1 MKNMETVVVGKQEA
15 IEKIVIAL
23 LCRGHILIED
33 VPGVGKTTLAQA
45 LARSIDCSFS
55 RIQFTPD
62 LIPSDLLGV
71 SIYNQ
76 KEGVFQFIKGP
87 IHSQI
92 ILADEINR
100 TSPKTQSSLLEVMQ
114 EQQIT
119 VDGTTYKISDPFMV
133 IATQNPIEYEG
144 TFPLPEAQLDRFL
157 FKITLGYPSLQEEI
171 KVIQR
176 KQDPEKFHQLEP
188 VVSPIEISAAREA
201 VEGIYVDGSIEE
213 YIVKLIRATREDEH
227 ILLGAS
233 PRAAAGLYHA
243 AKAYAYIKKRSYLLP
258 DDVKNIIYSALT
270 HRLIMTPEAKFKG
283 YKSIDVIESIIKK
296 VNVPLVRSYE

>member
-1 MKNMETVVVGKQEA
+1 METVIVGKEEA
-15 IEKIVIAL
+15 IEKVVMAL

-45 LARSIDCSFS
+45 LAKSIDCSFS

-62 LIPSDLLGV
+62 LVPSDLLGM

-76 KEGVFQFIKGP
+76 NEGRFQFIKGP

-114 EQQIT
+114 EQQVT
-119 VDGTTYKISDPFMV
+119 TDGTTYRMADPFMV

-157 FKITLGYPSLQEEI
+157 LKISLGYPSLQEEI
-171 KVIQR
+171 KIIQQ
-176 KQDPEKFHQLEP
+176 KQDTEKFHRLKA
-188 VVSPIEISAAREA
+188 VISPIEIKAAREA
-201 VEGIYVDGSIEE
+201 VENVHVDRTVEE
-213 YIVKLIRATREDEH
+213 YIVKLIRATREEEH

-233 PRAAAGLYHA
+233 PRAATGLYQA
-243 AKAYAYIKKRSYLLP
+243 AKAHAYIKERTYMLP
-258 DDVKNIIYSALT
+258 DDVKTIIHSTLA

-283 YKSIDVIESIIKK
+283 YKSIDILESIMKK
-296 VNVPLVRSYE
+296 VNVPLVRSYG